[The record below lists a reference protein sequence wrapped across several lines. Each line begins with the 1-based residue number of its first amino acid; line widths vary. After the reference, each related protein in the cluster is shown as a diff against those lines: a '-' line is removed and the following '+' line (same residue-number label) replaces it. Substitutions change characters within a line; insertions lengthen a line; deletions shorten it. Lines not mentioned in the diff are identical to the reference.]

1 MRKRSILSLS
11 AFALAQAGCAFRPWT
26 PSVAVAYWA
35 EDVPTYRDA
44 TIPQSSVIA
53 AQWMLPLDNPWA
65 RYQKQTLVAALDGMP
80 QRTKLPDINELGV
93 IAEAVEAGNRVG
105 KAGVPSDVMF
115 VVDLRGAAS
124 CAFGASLSRASQA
137 PISNVL
143 TFNNWPADEG
153 LIPAEETLAG
163 MIAFS
168 PRPSVAS
175 TQAAPV
181 FLLDSWRLA
190 YRFDEPDEETYD
202 NRYVL
207 GQADLP
213 DPETL
218 RLAGINRVI
227 YVVEDLDD
235 TETEEDDLHGS
246 FAAYRDAG
254 IEIYMVDVAWLS
266 REPLPERWSAVL
278 APQRYSVITRITIL
292 DSPLFYARAHG
303 GFGGAHGRPSMFGGS
318 GGGHG
323 GGGHGGHGGYGG

>member
-1 MRKRSILSLS
+1 MRRTTLLSLS

-44 TIPQSSVIA
+44 TIPRSSVIA
-53 AQWMLPLDNPWA
+53 AEWQLPLDNPWA

-93 IAEAVEAGNRVG
+93 IGDAINAGNRVG
-105 KAGVPSDVMF
+105 RAGIPSDVMF

-124 CAFGASLSRASQA
+124 CAFGSSLSRASQA
-137 PISNVL
+137 PVSNVI

-168 PRPSVAS
+168 PKPAVAS
-175 TQAAPV
+175 TDAAPV

-207 GQADLP
+207 NQADLP

-218 RLAGINRVI
+218 RTAGIARVI

-235 TETEEDDLHGS
+235 TETEEDDLHATFG
-246 FAAYRDAG
+246 AYRDAG
-254 IEIYMVDVAWLS
+254 IEIFMVDVNMLG
-266 REPLPERWSAVL
+266 REPLPERWPTVL
-278 APQRYSVITRITIL
+278 APYHYHVVTRVTIL
-292 DSPLFYARAHG
+292 DSPIFYARAHG
-303 GFGGAHGRPSMFGGS
+303 GFGGAHGRPSVFGGGS
-318 GGGHG
+318 TGGSHG
-323 GGGHGGHGGYGG
+323 GGGHGGYGG